1 MDMRYFEYEHTVGFQ
16 ETNLI
21 GNVYYVHYLS
31 WQGRCREMF
40 LHEHA
45 PSVLEDIAN
54 GLKLATVRVNCEY
67 EEELLAF
74 DKVSIRMS
82 LVTLKPS
89 GMTLRFTY
97 VKREPNRE
105 TVVARGEMEIACL
118 RGTAAVPVP
127 EELRE
132 ALRPYREEAA

>member
-1 MDMRYFEYEHTVGFQ
+1 MRRYYEYQHIVGFQ

-40 LHEHA
+40 LSDHA
-45 PSVLEDIAN
+45 PGVLEDIKD
-54 GLKLATVRVNCEY
+54 GLKLATVRVACEY

-74 DKVSIRMS
+74 DRVTVRMS
-82 LVTLKPS
+82 LGALKAN

-97 VKREPNRE
+97 VKVEETRE
-105 TVVARGEMEIACL
+105 TIVARGEMEIACL
-118 RGTAAVPVP
+118 RGTSAVPVP
-127 EELRE
+127 EELKE

>member
-1 MDMRYFEYEHTVGFQ
+1 MTKAYEYRHRVGFE
-16 ETNLI
+16 ETNLV
-21 GNVYYVHYLS
+21 GNVYYVNHLR

-40 LHEHA
+40 LHDHA
-45 PSVLEDIAN
+45 PGVLEDIAN
-54 GLKLATVRVNCEY
+54 GLKLATVRVACEY

-74 DKVSIRMS
+74 DRVAIRMS
-82 LVTLKPS
+82 LGTLKPS

-97 VKREPNRE
+97 VKRGETRE

-118 RGTAAVPVP
+118 KGTAAVPVP

>member
-1 MDMRYFEYEHTVGFQ
+1 MRYYEYIHTVGFQ

-40 LHEHA
+40 LHDNA
-45 PSVLEDIAN
+45 PSVLEDIAG
-54 GLKLATVRVNCEY
+54 GLKLATVRVSCEY

-74 DKVSIRMS
+74 DRVAIRMS
-82 LVTLKPS
+82 LGTLKPN

-97 VKREPNRE
+97 VKLGEERE
-105 TVVARGEMEIACL
+105 TLVARGEMEIACL

-132 ALRPYREEAA
+132 ALRPYREQAA

>member
-1 MDMRYFEYEHTVGFQ
+1 MTYYEYQHIVGFQ

-40 LHEHA
+40 LQDNA

-54 GLKLATVRVNCEY
+54 GLKLATVRVSCEY
-67 EEELLAF
+67 EEELFAF
-74 DKVSIRMS
+74 DRVAIRMS
-82 LVTLKPS
+82 LATLKPS
-89 GMTLRFTY
+89 GMTLRYTY
-97 VKREPNRE
+97 VKLGEQRE
-105 TVVARGEMEIACL
+105 TIVARGEMEIACL
-118 RGTAAVPVP
+118 KGTAAVPVP

>member
-1 MDMRYFEYEHTVGFQ
+1 MRYYEYQHIVGFQ

-45 PSVLEDIAN
+45 PSVLEDIAS
-54 GLKLATVRVNCEY
+54 GLKLATVRVSCEY
-67 EEELLAF
+67 EEELVAF
-74 DKVSIRMS
+74 DRVAIRMS
-82 LVTLKPS
+82 LATLRPN

-97 VKREPNRE
+97 VKLGEDRE
-105 TVVARGEMEIACL
+105 TVVARGEMDIACL
-118 RGTAAVPVP
+118 HGTAAAPVP
-127 EELRE
+127 DDLRE

>member
-1 MDMRYFEYEHTVGFQ
+1 MNYYEYQHVIGFQ

-40 LHEHA
+40 LSDHA
-45 PSVLEDIAN
+45 PGVLEDIAN
-54 GLKLATVRVNCEY
+54 GLKLATVRVSCEY

-74 DKVSIRMS
+74 DRVAIRMS
-82 LVTLKPS
+82 LGALRPN

-97 VKREPNRE
+97 VRLRDDNE
-105 TVVARGEMEIACL
+105 TIVARGEMDIACL

>member
-1 MDMRYFEYEHTVGFQ
+1 MRYYEYQHVVGFQ

-40 LHEHA
+40 LHDHA
-45 PSVLEDIAN
+45 PGVLEEIAN
-54 GLKLATVRVNCEY
+54 GLKLATVSVSCDY

-74 DKVSIRMS
+74 DRVAVRMS
-82 LVTLKPS
+82 LAALKPS

-97 VKREPNRE
+97 VKLEEQRE

-118 RGTAAVPVP
+118 RGTAMVPVP
-127 EELRE
+127 DELRE
-132 ALRPYREEAA
+132 ALRPYREQAA

>member
-1 MDMRYFEYEHTVGFQ
+1 MRRYYEYQHIVGFQ

-40 LHEHA
+40 LSDHA
-45 PSVLEDIAN
+45 PGVLEDIKN
-54 GLKLATVRVNCEY
+54 GLKLATVRVACEY

-74 DKVSIRMS
+74 DRVTVRMS
-82 LVTLKPS
+82 LSTLKAN

-97 VKREPNRE
+97 VKVDDTRE
-105 TVVARGEMEIACL
+105 TIVARGEMEIACL
-118 RGTAAVPVP
+118 RGTSAVPVP
-127 EELRE
+127 EELKE

>member
-1 MDMRYFEYEHTVGFQ
+1 MTFYEYQHIVGFQ

-40 LHEHA
+40 LQDNA
-45 PSVLEDIAN
+45 PSVLEDIAS
-54 GLKLATVRVNCEY
+54 GLKLATVRVSCEY
-67 EEELLAF
+67 EEELFAF
-74 DKVSIRMS
+74 DRVAVRMS
-82 LVTLKPS
+82 LATLKPS

-97 VKREPNRE
+97 VKLGDSRE
-105 TVVARGEMEIACL
+105 TIVARGEMEIACL

>member
-1 MDMRYFEYEHTVGFQ
+1 MRYYEYLHTVGFQ

-40 LHEHA
+40 LHDNA
-45 PSVLEDIAN
+45 PGVLQDIAN
-54 GLKLATVRVNCEY
+54 GLKLATVNVSCEY

-74 DKVSIRMS
+74 DRVAVRMS
-82 LVTLKPS
+82 LATLKPN

-97 VKREPNRE
+97 VKVEENRE

-132 ALRPYREEAA
+132 ALRPYREQAA

>member
-1 MDMRYFEYEHTVGFQ
+1 MRRYYEYQHIVGFQ

-40 LHEHA
+40 LSDHA
-45 PSVLEDIAN
+45 PGVLEDIKN
-54 GLKLATVRVNCEY
+54 GLKLATVRVSCEY

-74 DKVSIRMS
+74 DRVSVRMS
-82 LVTLKPS
+82 LGALKQN

-97 VKREPNRE
+97 VKEEENGE

-118 RGTAAVPVP
+118 RGTSAVPVP
-127 EELRE
+127 EELRS

>member
-1 MDMRYFEYEHTVGFQ
+1 MKHYEYQHIVGFQ

-45 PSVLEDIAN
+45 PGVLEDIAN
-54 GLKLATVRVNCEY
+54 GLKLATVRVSCEY

-74 DKVSIRMS
+74 DRVAIRMS
-82 LVTLKPS
+82 LGTLRPN

-97 VKREPNRE
+97 VKVGEESE

-118 RGTAAVPVP
+118 IGTAAAPVP
-127 EELRE
+127 EELKE

>member
-1 MDMRYFEYEHTVGFQ
+1 MRYYEYQHIVGFQ

-40 LHEHA
+40 LQDNA
-45 PSVLEDIAN
+45 PGVLEDIAS
-54 GLKLATVRVNCEY
+54 GLKLATVRVSCEY

-74 DKVSIRMS
+74 DRVAVRMS

-97 VKREPNRE
+97 VKLEPNRE
-105 TVVARGEMEIACL
+105 TIVARGEMEIACL

>member
-1 MDMRYFEYEHTVGFQ
+1 MRYYEYEHIVGFQ

-21 GNVYYVHYLS
+21 GNVYYVHYLA

-45 PSVLEDIAN
+45 PTVLEEIAN
-54 GLKLATVRVNCEY
+54 GLKLATVRVACEY

-74 DKVSIRMS
+74 DRVAIRMS

-97 VKREPNRE
+97 VKLGELRE

-118 RGTAAVPVP
+118 RGENAVPVP

>member
-1 MDMRYFEYEHTVGFQ
+1 MKYYEYLHTVGFQ

-40 LHEHA
+40 LQDNA
-45 PSVLEDIAN
+45 PGVLQDINN
-54 GLKLATVRVNCEY
+54 GLKLATVRVSCEY

-74 DKVSIRMS
+74 DKVSVRMS
-82 LVTLKPS
+82 LAAIRPN

-97 VKREPNRE
+97 VKVGDERE
-105 TVVARGEMEIACL
+105 TLVARGEMDIACL
-118 RGTAAVPVP
+118 RGTAATPVP

-132 ALRPYREEAA
+132 ALRPYREAA

>member
-1 MDMRYFEYEHTVGFQ
+1 MRYYQYDHIVGFQ

-21 GNVYYVHYLS
+21 GNVYYVHYLG

-40 LHEHA
+40 LHDHA
-45 PSVLEDIAN
+45 PGVLEEIAD
-54 GLKLATVRVNCEY
+54 GLKLATVRVACEY

-74 DKVSIRMS
+74 DRVAIRMS
-82 LVTLKPS
+82 LGTLKPS

-97 VKREPNRE
+97 VKLEPSRE

>member
-1 MDMRYFEYEHTVGFQ
+1 MRYYEYLHTVGFQ

-40 LHEHA
+40 LHDHA
-45 PSVLEDIAN
+45 PGVLEDIAS
-54 GLKLATVRVNCEY
+54 GLKLATVRVHCEY

-74 DKVSIRMS
+74 DRVAVRMS
-82 LVTLKPS
+82 LGTLKPS

-97 VKREPNRE
+97 VKLGEERE
-105 TVVARGEMEIACL
+105 TIAARGEMEIACL
-118 RGTAAVPVP
+118 RGTAMVPVP
-127 EELRE
+127 DELRE
-132 ALRPYREEAA
+132 ALRPYREQAA

>member
-1 MDMRYFEYEHTVGFQ
+1 MRRYYEYQHIVGFQ

-40 LHEHA
+40 LSDHA
-45 PSVLEDIAN
+45 PSVLVDIKD

-74 DKVSIRMS
+74 DRVSVRMS
-82 LVTLKPS
+82 LGNLKPS

-97 VKREPNRE
+97 VKVEETRE

-118 RGTAAVPVP
+118 RGTSAVPVP
-127 EELRE
+127 EDLRE

>member
-1 MDMRYFEYEHTVGFQ
+1 MRYFEYEHTVGFQ

-21 GNVYYVHYLS
+21 GNVYYVHYLA

-45 PSVLEDIAN
+45 PGVLEDIAG
-54 GLKLATVRVNCEY
+54 GLKLATVSVSCEY

-74 DKVSIRMS
+74 DRIAIRMS
-82 LVTLKPS
+82 LATLKPS

-97 VKREPNRE
+97 VKRDAARE
-105 TVVARGEMEIACL
+105 TVVARGQMEIACL
-118 RGTAAVPVP
+118 RGTGAVPVP
-127 EELRE
+127 DELRE

>member
-1 MDMRYFEYEHTVGFQ
+1 MRRYYEYQHIVGFQ

-40 LHEHA
+40 LSDHA
-45 PSVLEDIAN
+45 PGVLEDIKD
-54 GLKLATVRVNCEY
+54 GLKLATVRVACEY

-74 DKVSIRMS
+74 DRVTVRMS
-82 LVTLKPS
+82 LGALKAN

-97 VKREPNRE
+97 VKVDDTRE
-105 TVVARGEMEIACL
+105 TIVARGEMEIACL
-118 RGTAAVPVP
+118 RGTSAVPVP
-127 EELRE
+127 EELKE

>member
-1 MDMRYFEYEHTVGFQ
+1 MRYYEYIHTVGFQ

-40 LHEHA
+40 LHDNA
-45 PSVLEDIAN
+45 PGVLEEIAN
-54 GLKLATVRVNCEY
+54 GLKLATVNVSCEY

-74 DKVSIRMS
+74 DRVAIRMS
-82 LVTLKPS
+82 LGTLKPS

-97 VKREPNRE
+97 VKLGEERE

-118 RGTAAVPVP
+118 RGTAMVPVP

-132 ALRPYREEAA
+132 ALRPYREAAA

>member
-1 MDMRYFEYEHTVGFQ
+1 MRYYEYMHTVGFQ

-40 LHEHA
+40 LHDHA
-45 PSVLEDIAN
+45 PGVLDDIAS

-74 DKVSIRMS
+74 DRVAVRMT
-82 LVTLKPS
+82 LGTLKPS

-97 VKREPNRE
+97 VKVGEDRE
-105 TVVARGEMEIACL
+105 TIAARGEMEIACL
-118 RGTAAVPVP
+118 RGTAMVPVP
-127 EELRE
+127 DELRE
-132 ALRPYREEAA
+132 ALRPYREQAA

>member
-1 MDMRYFEYEHTVGFQ
+1 MTYYEYQHIVGFQ

-40 LHEHA
+40 LQDNA

-54 GLKLATVRVNCEY
+54 GLKLATVRVSCEY
-67 EEELLAF
+67 EEELFAF
-74 DKVSIRMS
+74 DRVAIRMS
-82 LVTLKPS
+82 LATLKPS
-89 GMTLRFTY
+89 GMTLRYTY
-97 VKREPNRE
+97 VKLGEQRE
-105 TVVARGEMEIACL
+105 TIVARGEMEIACL
-118 RGTAAVPVP
+118 KGTAAVPVP
-127 EELRE
+127 DELRE

>member
-1 MDMRYFEYEHTVGFQ
+1 MRYYQYDHIVGFQ

-40 LHEHA
+40 LHDHA
-45 PSVLEDIAN
+45 PSVLEDIAA
-54 GLKLATVRVNCEY
+54 GLKLATVRVACEY

-74 DKVSIRMS
+74 DRVAIRMS
-82 LVTLKPS
+82 LGTLKPS
-89 GMTLRFTY
+89 GMTLRFTD
-97 VKREPNRE
+97 VKVEPARE

>member
-1 MDMRYFEYEHTVGFQ
+1 VRYYEYQHIVGFQ

-40 LHEHA
+40 LQDNA
-45 PSVLEDIAN
+45 PGVLEDIAS
-54 GLKLATVRVNCEY
+54 GLKLATVRVSCEY

-74 DKVSIRMS
+74 DRVAVRMS

-97 VKREPNRE
+97 VKLEPNRE
-105 TVVARGEMEIACL
+105 TIVARGEMEIACL

>member
-1 MDMRYFEYEHTVGFQ
+1 MRYYEYQHIVGFQ

-40 LHEHA
+40 LNDHA
-45 PSVLEDIAN
+45 PGVLEDIKD
-54 GLKLATVRVNCEY
+54 GLKLATVRVACEY

-74 DKVSIRMS
+74 DRVSVRMS
-82 LVTLKPS
+82 LGTLRPS

-97 VKREPNRE
+97 VKVEETRE

>member
-1 MDMRYFEYEHTVGFQ
+1 MRYYEYQHIVGFQ

-40 LHEHA
+40 LHDHA
-45 PSVLEDIAN
+45 PGVLEDIAS
-54 GLKLATVRVNCEY
+54 GLKLATVSVSCDY

-74 DKVSIRMS
+74 DRVSVRMS
-82 LVTLKPS
+82 LGTLKPS

-97 VKREPNRE
+97 VKVEETRE

-118 RGTAAVPVP
+118 RGTAMVPVP
-127 EELRE
+127 DELRE
-132 ALRPYREEAA
+132 ALRPYREQAA

>member
-1 MDMRYFEYEHTVGFQ
+1 MKYYEYLHTVGFQ

-40 LHEHA
+40 LQDNA
-45 PSVLEDIAN
+45 PSVLQDINN
-54 GLKLATVRVNCEY
+54 GLKLATVRVSCEY

-74 DKVSIRMS
+74 DKVSVRMS
-82 LVTLKPS
+82 LGTIRPN

-97 VKREPNRE
+97 VKVADGRE
-105 TVVARGEMEIACL
+105 TLVARGEMEIACL
-118 RGTAAVPVP
+118 RGTAAAPVP